1 MRKAILLTLISVGVI
16 AATASIYPYLNV
28 GLNNKT
34 EVSYPTTGL
43 TLKFDNGTMT
53 AISDGTQA
61 GSQAMTN
68 MVYMIFGLGKESSDT
83 TTVDLSCDVNCD
95 SVINAADITALYNY
109 ILNGDDTFLA
119 TSDVN
124 GDNVVNAGDVT
135 TVYNYILGYNTEPS
149 TSQGGTQ
156 SGEPLGEI
164 TEGDQTM
171 WVVTGDVSWAFN
183 TQDLDTMTVADGT
196 TIIAMGKT
204 FNVADID
211 SIYVDN
217 NIVANNTVSVNYDN
231 NTAKVIV
238 AGNIA
243 KNMTASVNGAHV
255 VTLQDA
261 NVANEIVYSLAGE
274 SNNGSFYQDGS
285 FKATVQLNGL
295 TLHNPD
301 SAAIN
306 IRDGKRIAVE
316 LVEGT
321 TNNLTDGE
329 NGQQKGCFAV
339 KGHTEFKGA
348 GILNITGNSSHAF
361 WGKEYVEVKKTV
373 GEINILGSK
382 GDGFNINQYYLQN
395 GGKVTVKNVADDGIQ
410 VSYETDDNDQIVEEE
425 ENTGEVTLKGGTLD
439 MTMTSNGGKGV
450 KAATNFV
457 MLDGTFKIVQSGNLV
472 AGDGDLDYGT
482 CVKTGGDI
490 LIHGGTVDF
499 TNTAQGGKG
508 LNADGNITI
517 DEANTTTTINIK
529 ANGQG
534 GTAEA
539 GSSSGGETPKS
550 YKVYVA
556 KPSSGG
562 GGGYPGGSNAWTNSK
577 IYLYKSDGTLVQ
589 QLTNTVTRS
598 SGYSTLTFYYY
609 DFGSADSGTYYFKGD
624 NYSSWNGSYGIQTS
638 TFSGPTSGE
647 DIYYQ
652 ISSSSQQQNSNP
664 RIYSLTNVTSQYGGT
679 SDQSEENGTSY
690 NAAGIK
696 ADGNITIDAG
706 TITVANSGSMSK
718 SIKSKKATVTIN
730 GGDITLTPSGAMQV
744 INSDA
749 SYSSGIKAVYFV
761 MNGGV
766 LKINSSGVAGK
777 GISTTTITTNGG
789 SITVNNSGN
798 AQSAGSTDDYYTAK
812 GFKTD
817 GNMSL
822 LGGNIT
828 IAMTGTGGK
837 GIKVNGNYVQGVTGG
852 DGPILKVSTTGSAAG
867 SSSSGGGFPGQ
878 PGGGGVSGSA
888 KAIKVMGAITINGGQ
903 SEVTTATNGA
913 EGIESKTSITINGGN
928 HYYKAYDDGM
938 NCAGPIKFAGG
949 VTVVYSNGNDAVDS
963 NYGSTGA
970 IEIGNGCVL
979 AYTSKGDPEEGL
991 DCDNNRYI
999 TITGNGYAISGGGS
1013 QGGGGGGST
1022 NTIGSAVQGYY
1033 LSTSSLS
1040 YSTGRYYTIAN
1051 SSGTNLI
1058 TYSVEA
1064 GFSSKLSLFT
1074 AKGMT
1079 KSQTYTIEY
1088 STSAPTNATTAWHGV
1103 YLGSSATGTTSF
1115 TSFTAQ

>member
-321 TNNLTDGE
+321 TNNLTDGT
-329 NGQQKGCFAV
+329 NGSQKGCFAV

-373 GEINILGSK
+373 GEINILGAK
-382 GDGFNINQYYLQN
+382 GDGFNINQYYQQN
-395 GGKVTVKNVADDGIQ
+395 GGKVTIKNVGDDGIQ
-410 VSYETDDNDQIVEEE
+410 VSQETDDADNVEEDE

-472 AGDGDLDYGT
+472 AGDGDIDYGT

-539 GSSSGGETPKS
+539 GSSSGGGETPKS
-550 YKVYVA
+550 YRVYIA
-556 KPSSGG
+556 KSSS
-562 GGGYPGGSNAWTNSK
+562 YSTSWNSFT
-577 IYLYKSDGTLVQ
+577 LYKSDGTNLGT
-589 QLTNTVTRS
+589 LTNYVDKS
-598 SGYSTLTFYYY
+598 SGYSTVRFYYY
-609 DFGSADSGTYYFKGD
+609 DFGGPTDGSFYFKGSNT
-624 NYSSWNGSYGIQTS
+624 NYQTA
-638 TFSGPTSGE
+638 TFSAPDGT
-647 DIYYQ
+647 DVYYQ
-652 ISSSSQQQNSNP
+652 VSNRYSGSNP
-664 RIYSLTNVTSQYGGT
+664 RIYELNNVTATYGGT
-679 SDQSEENGTSY
+679 SDISEDTGTGY

-696 ADGNITIDAG
+696 ADSTITIDGG
-706 TITVANSGSMSK
+706 TIIVENSGAMSK
-718 SIKSKKATVTIN
+718 SIKSKTTVTIN
-730 GGDITLTPSGAMQV
+730 DGTITLTPSGEMKV

-749 SYSSGIKAVYFV
+749 SYSQGVKCYDYVQNGGDVTISSSGI
-761 MNGGV
+761 
-766 LKINSSGVAGK
+766 AGK
-777 GISTTTITTNGG
+777 GISANNNITTNGG
-789 SITVNNSGN
+789 SITITNTG
-798 AQSAGSTDDYYTAK
+798 APQAAGTTGDYYTAK

-817 GNMSL
+817 GNINL
-822 LGGNIT
+822 LGGTINIS
-828 IAMTGTGGK
+828 MTGKGGK
-837 GIKVNGNYVQGVTGG
+837 GIKVNGNYVQGASDGTG
-852 DGPILKVSTTGSAAG
+852 PTLTVSTTGTAAAT
-867 SSSSGGGFPGQ
+867 SSGGGWG
-878 PGGGGVSGSA
+878 PGGGSSVSGSS
-888 KAIKVMGAITINGGQ
+888 KAIKVLGNITINGG
-903 SEVTTATNGA
+903 SVKVSATGGEGS
-913 EGIESKTSITINGGN
+913 EGIESKQIMTINGGYVESN
-928 HYYKAYDDGM
+928 TYDDAL
-938 NCAGPIKFAGG
+938 NCASHMYIKGG
-949 VTVVYSNGNDAVDS
+949 YVYAVATNNDAIDSNGNMYLSGGMVFC
-963 NYGSTGA
+963 YGS
-970 IEIGNGCVL
+970 
-979 AYTSKGDPEEGL
+979 EEGL
-991 DCDNNRYI
+991 DANSEGGYKVYI
-999 TITGNGYAISGGGS
+999 QSGANLAAIGGSMGAIESGASISQTCYSATPSSQTWYALYNGSTVVAAFQTPTLSSGGGGWGP
-1013 QGGGGGGST
+1013 GGGGGTSMVVTSPLCKLYSGVTGSGT
-1022 NTIGSAVQGYY
+1022 SFWSGKGYSNASGGSSV
-1033 LSTSSLS
+1033 SLS
-1040 YSTGRYYTIAN
+1040 SYSG
-1051 SSGTNLI
+1051 G
-1058 TYSVEA
+1058 
-1064 GFSSKLSLFT
+1064 G
-1074 AKGMT
+1074 G
-1079 KSQTYTIEY
+1079 
-1088 STSAPTNATTAWHGV
+1088 W
-1103 YLGSSATGTTSF
+1103 
-1115 TSFTAQ
+1115 